1 MTKIRMANRNDVSKI
16 LEIYSPYVKETTI
29 SFENEPPS
37 LIEMQSRVEEVQQ
50 QFPWL
55 VLEVDEEVVGYAY
68 ASSYKSRCAY
78 AWSAETTI
86 YVKKDFCA
94 KGLGVKLYNVL
105 LERLTQ
111 MGVVN
116 VIAGIALPNAQ
127 SVALHEKLGFKQ
139 VAQFKDI
146 GFKLNRWID
155 VGYWQLQLDK
165 PLVPRLKP
173 NFIKDEPCL

>member
-1 MTKIRMANRNDVSKI
+1 MSIRSRRFVALTACVHLALVSAVFAQASTKPGIGAI
-16 LEIYSPYVKETTI
+16 PYAGGTT
-29 SFENEPPS
+29 F
-37 LIEMQSRVEEVQQ
+37 RV
-50 QFPWL
+50 W
-55 VLEVDEEVVGYAY
+55 A
-68 ASSYKSRCAY
+68 
-78 AWSAETTI
+78 
-86 YVKKDFCA
+86 
-94 KGLGVKLYNVL
+94 
-105 LERLTQ
+105 
-111 MGVVN
+111 
-116 VIAGIALPNAQ
+116 PNAQ